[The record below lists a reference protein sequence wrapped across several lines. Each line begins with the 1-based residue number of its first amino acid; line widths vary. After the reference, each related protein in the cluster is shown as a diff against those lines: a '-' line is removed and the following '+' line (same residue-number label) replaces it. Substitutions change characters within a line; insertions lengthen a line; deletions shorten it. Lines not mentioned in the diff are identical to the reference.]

1 MLIVIVYYLK
11 KFVFIFIGVMSCVV
25 NNILLLGGRYYNEIY
40 VVYLFIIV

>member
-1 MLIVIVYYLK
+1 MLIEIVYYKK

-25 NNILLLGGRYYNEIY
+25 NNILLLGGRYYEIY